1 MADEP
6 SLRFIGLT
14 LGAVTVVVSLIAAML
29 VVNVDRSAFE
39 RPSATTAAVMTS
51 AG

>member
-14 LGAVTVVVSLIAAML
+14 LGAVTAAVTLIAAML
-29 VVNVDRSAFE
+29 VANVDRSSFE
-39 RPSATTAAVMTS
+39 RPATTAAVESS

>member
-1 MADEP
+1 MADES

-14 LGAVTVVVSLIAAML
+14 LGAVTAAVLLIAATL
-29 VVNVDRSAFE
+29 VVTIDRSAFE
-39 RPSATTAAVMTS
+39 RPATTAAVVTS

>member
-1 MADEP
+1 MADES

-14 LGAVTVVVSLIAAML
+14 LGAVTAAVTLIAAML
-29 VVNVDRSAFE
+29 VVNADRGAFE
-39 RPSATTAAVMTS
+39 RPATTAAVVTS

>member
-1 MADEP
+1 MADVS

-14 LGAVTVVVSLIAAML
+14 LGAVTAAVALIAATL

-39 RPSATTAAVMTS
+39 RPATTAATFTS

>member
-1 MADEP
+1 MADES
-6 SLRFIGLT
+6 SLRFIGLS
-14 LGAVTVVVSLIAAML
+14 LGAITAVVTLIAAML

-39 RPSATTAAVMTS
+39 RPAATAAAVTS